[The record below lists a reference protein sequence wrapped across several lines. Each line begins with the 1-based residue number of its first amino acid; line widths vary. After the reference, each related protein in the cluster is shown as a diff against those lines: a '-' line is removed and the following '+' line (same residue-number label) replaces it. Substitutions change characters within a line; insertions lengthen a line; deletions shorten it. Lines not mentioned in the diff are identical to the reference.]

1 MPYITVR
8 QTQRTHQ
15 VTFEDILFDRV
26 PFKNNDART
35 SNGGTVTFL
44 VDRQKTIDAHR
55 RLVNIQDLI
64 RSLNAFNE
72 ACADLIAV
80 EDKSTLYRTFHIP
93 KKSGGYRQ
101 INEPCPD
108 LMNALRALVSLF
120 EDRFNA
126 LYHTS
131 AFAYVKG
138 RCTIDAVRR
147 HQKNRSR
154 WFLKTD
160 FSDFFG
166 STTQEFLYSMLS
178 RIFPFSEV
186 VQSRTGA
193 EALRKALS
201 ICFLNGGLPQGSP
214 ASPMLTNLM
223 MIPIDHT
230 LCNELIRQGYIYT
243 RYADDILISG
253 RGSFDHQEM
262 CRYIEGVLANF
273 NAPFRIKPQKT
284 RYGSSAGRNWNLGVM
299 LNSQNEIT
307 IGRRNKEYL
316 KAACNSYVNDKQKN
330 TPWDYHDVNVLL
342 GKISY
347 YRMVEP
353 DYIKGFIDHFNQKK
367 GVNLMRML
375 RDDIR

>member
-8 QTQRTHQ
+8 QTPRSQQ
-15 VTFEDILFDRV
+15 ITFEDILFGRV
-26 PFKNNDART
+26 PFKDNDVRV

-44 VDRQKTIDAHR
+44 VERQQTIDQHR
-55 RLVNIQDLI
+55 RLVNVQDLI
-64 RSLNAFNE
+64 RTLNAFNS
-72 ACADLIAV
+72 AFASVIDV
-80 EDKSTLYRTFHIP
+80 EDKNALYRTFHIP

-101 INEPCPD
+101 INEPSTE
-108 LMNALRALVSLF
+108 LMGALRTLVSIF
-120 EDRFNA
+120 EEKFNA

-138 RCTIDAVRR
+138 RCTIDAVKR
-147 HQKNRSR
+147 HQANQSR

-166 STTQEFLYSMLS
+166 STTPEFLYDMLS
-178 RIFPFSEV
+178 RIFPFSDV
-186 VQSRTGA
+186 VQSGA
-193 EALRKALS
+193 GADALRKALS
-201 ICFLNGGLPQGSP
+201 VCFLNGGLPQGSP

-223 MIPIDHT
+223 MVPIDHQ
-230 LCNELIRQGYIYT
+230 LCNELLKQGYIYT
-243 RYADDILISG
+243 RYADDILISS
-253 RGSFDHQEM
+253 RGTFDYQKM
-262 CRYIEGVLANF
+262 CEYIESVLAKF
-273 NAPFRIKPQKT
+273 GAPFRIKPQKT

-307 IGRRNKEYL
+307 IGRKNKEYL
-316 KAACNSYVNDKQKN
+316 KAACNSYVNDKQHN
-330 TPWDYHDVNVLL
+330 TPWDYHDINVLL

-353 DYIKGFIDHFNQKK
+353 EYIKGFIEHFNQKK